1 MTAHFK
7 VIQQERTQEA
17 GEIRVR
23 NLNPESGIVSMR
35 DHQMVI
41 PAGEIV
47 VMMSIHLGYGYPRAP
62 ERLRADTS

>member
-1 MTAHFK
+1 
-7 VIQQERTQEA
+7 
-17 GEIRVR
+17 
-23 NLNPESGIVSMR
+23 MR

-41 PAGEIV
+41 PAWEIV